1 MADRRA
7 DSEGNDES
15 DRAKTVGKFEEVGK
29 YIMPGYYRDQCE
41 PKTVADQ
48 RRPKGRL
55 WRFKHTFANYFILK
69 AWQLGVIEY
78 VLVRAAKP

>member
-1 MADRRA
+1 
-7 DSEGNDES
+7 
-15 DRAKTVGKFEEVGK
+15 
-29 YIMPGYYRDQCE
+29 MPGYYRDQCE